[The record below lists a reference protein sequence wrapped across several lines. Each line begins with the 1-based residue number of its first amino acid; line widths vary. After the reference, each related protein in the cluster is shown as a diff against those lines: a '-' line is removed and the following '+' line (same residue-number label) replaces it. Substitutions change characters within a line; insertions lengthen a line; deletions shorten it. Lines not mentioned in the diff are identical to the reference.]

1 MMTPGRLLTI
11 DSARFIGISLII
23 LAHVLGPGS
32 LLFQIRSFDVPLMV
46 FISGLTGSGKDIP
59 DYWKYFSH
67 RFLRLMVPVWL
78 FYALYFVILFI
89 GARVGWGIEFPS
101 WVEIGRTFLCLEGYG
116 WIIRVFV
123 LIALVAPLLIKLEA
137 KVKNPLAFLA
147 IIAGLIAIQEPL
159 SNAFNGTGEVL
170 RKDVWEGC
178 VLSLIGYIPAYLM
191 GLRMRDAKVREQ
203 LLYLA
208 IFSLA
213 TIIIFVIPA
222 IPFDLEYFKR
232 PPRFPFIVYGIAVSC
247 LIWLCQPVLKELSK
261 IRPCVFVGQNTIWI
275 YLWHIIILLF
285 VFRIQVPWW
294 AQYLIVLG
302 GAITLFLPQFFL
314 CKQHRLSGLS
324 KYLVG

>member
-1 MMTPGRLLTI
+1 MTKERLLTI

-46 FISGLTGSGKDIP
+46 FISGLTSSGKDIP
-59 DYWKYFSH
+59 NYWKYFSH
-67 RFLRLMVPVWL
+67 RFLRLMVPVWI
-78 FYALYFVILFI
+78 FYSLYFVILYI
-89 GARVGWGIEFPS
+89 GFRLNWAIDFPS
-101 WVEIGRTFLCLEGYG
+101 WGIIGRTFLCLEGYG

-123 LIALVAPLLIKLEA
+123 LIALVAPFLIKLED
-137 KVKNPLAFLA
+137 KVRNPFVFLV
-147 IIAGLIAIQEPL
+147 ITGGLIVIQEPL
-159 SNAFNGTGEVL
+159 SHVFKGTDSAL
-170 RKDVWEGC
+170 YKDLWEGC
-178 VLSLIGYIPAYLM
+178 LLSLTGYIPAFLA
-191 GLRMRDAKVREQ
+191 GLRMRNAQRWEQ
-203 LLYLA
+203 LLFVA
-208 IFSLA
+208 IFSLT
-213 TIIIFVIPA
+213 TILVFISPA

-275 YLWHIIILLF
+275 YMWHILILLF

-302 GAITLFLPQFFL
+302 GAITLFLPQFYL
-314 CKQHRLSGLS
+314 CKQHRLGGLS